1 MMSART
7 KFVSTAL
14 AVVAVIATVAV
25 ARTLHAPTA
34 PARETV
40 GIGSAAPA
48 ARAPTSAQIN
58 GIVGCGGSL
67 GLDCDE
73 VEQLLPQ

>member
-1 MMSART
+1 MSART
-7 KFVSTAL
+7 KYLSAAL

-25 ARTLHAPTA
+25 ARTLRPDNPA

-40 GIGSAAPA
+40 GSAAPA
-48 ARAPTSAQIN
+48 PRALTPAQLH
-58 GIVGCGGSL
+58 GIVGCGGSP

>member
-7 KFVSTAL
+7 KYLSAAL

-25 ARTLHAPTA
+25 ARTLHAPNA

-40 GIGSAAPA
+40 GSAAPA
-48 ARAPTSAQIN
+48 PRALTPAQLH
-58 GIVGCGGSL
+58 GIVGCGGSP

>member
-1 MMSART
+1 MSART
-7 KFVSTAL
+7 KYLSAAL

-25 ARTLHAPTA
+25 ARTLHTPTT
-34 PARETV
+34 PVRETV
-40 GIGSAAPA
+40 GSAAPA
-48 ARAPTSAQIN
+48 PRALMPAQIH
-58 GIVGCGGSL
+58 GIVGCGPAVP

>member
-1 MMSART
+1 MSA
-7 KFVSTAL
+7 KAKYLSAVL

-25 ARTLHAPTA
+25 ARTLHAPNA
-34 PARETV
+34 PVRETV
-40 GIGSAAPA
+40 GIGSAAPHA
-48 ARAPTSAQIN
+48 LMSVQIH
-58 GIVGCGGSL
+58 GIVGCGPAAP

>member
-1 MMSART
+1 MSART
-7 KFVSTAL
+7 KYLSTAL

-25 ARTLHAPTA
+25 ARTLHTPK
-34 PARETV
+34 PMPVRETV
-40 GIGSAAPA
+40 GRAAPA
-48 ARAPTSAQIN
+48 PRPLVSAQIH
-58 GIVGCGGSL
+58 GIVGCGPAAP

>member
-1 MMSART
+1 MSART
-7 KFVSTAL
+7 KYLSTAL

-25 ARTLHAPTA
+25 ARTLHTPTA

-40 GIGSAAPA
+40 GSAALAPRALMPA
-48 ARAPTSAQIN
+48 RIH
-58 GIVGCGGSL
+58 GIVGCGPAAP

>member
-1 MMSART
+1 MSAKT
-7 KFVSTAL
+7 KFFSTAL

-25 ARTLHAPTA
+25 ARTLHTPNPT
-34 PARETV
+34 PVRETV
-40 GIGSAAPA
+40 GRAAPA
-48 ARAPTSAQIN
+48 PRALMPAQIH
-58 GIVGCGGSL
+58 GIVGCGPAAP